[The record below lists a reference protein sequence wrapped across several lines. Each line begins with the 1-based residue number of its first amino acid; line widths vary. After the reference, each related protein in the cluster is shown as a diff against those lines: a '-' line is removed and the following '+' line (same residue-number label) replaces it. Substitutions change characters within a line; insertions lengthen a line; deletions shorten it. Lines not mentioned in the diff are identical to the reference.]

1 MALNRTNTSVE
12 IARENDDLLAAVQRS
27 AGECPCHN
35 CPDAA
40 QHEHPIDKQPWL
52 ADVTLG
58 FRASELVSQGV
69 YQFLN
74 TRSGPNGSGNDWR
87 ICKSRTQ
94 ESFANLIGDD
104 IDSAQ
109 VALRKRNH
117 STLHAEVSKDL
128 QMLFALRH
136 PAVIS
141 GNDEQC

>member
-27 AGECPCHN
+27 AGECPRHN

-58 FRASELVSQGV
+58 FRGCELVSERV

-74 TRSGPNGSGNDWR
+74 TRSGPDGIGNDWR

-94 ESFANLIGDD
+94 ESFADLIGGN

-109 VALRKRNH
+109 VALREGNY
-117 STLHAEVSKDL
+117 SALHTEVSKDL